1 MKTDGT
7 LNTTDKIMKN
17 QKETQEMMVKVMESM
32 YKTEQS
38 HQTTLETMLKIAETL
53 KKLNDKFDK
62 FIGSE
67 AKSNP
72 NEGVVLDEE
81 TILGDM
87 RHLIIGFGKEVGDVD
102 LERMK
107 QECESTYNM
116 DVAFACML
124 DKKTAEVFL
133 QPRKTNENE

>member
-53 KKLNDKFDK
+53 KKLNLKFQ
-62 FIGSE
+62 SLN
-67 AKSNP
+67 S
-72 NEGVVLDEE
+72 L
-81 TILGDM
+81 
-87 RHLIIGFGKEVGDVD
+87 LI
-102 LERMK
+102 MK
-107 QECESTYNM
+107 G
-116 DVAFACML
+116 
-124 DKKTAEVFL
+124 
-133 QPRKTNENE
+133 RKTKESIQMNILCRI